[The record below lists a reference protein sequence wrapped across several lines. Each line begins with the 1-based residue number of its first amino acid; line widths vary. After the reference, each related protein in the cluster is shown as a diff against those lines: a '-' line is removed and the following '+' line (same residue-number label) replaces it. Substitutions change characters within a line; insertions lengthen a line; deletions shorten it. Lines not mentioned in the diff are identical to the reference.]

1 VDFFHVENLKGH
13 DVFNDNKD
21 KTKGKF
27 KFFPG
32 KLNSK
37 SNKFVVAA
45 SV

>member
-1 VDFFHVENLKGH
+1 MDFFHVENLKGH